1 MRIETLGQDFAT
13 NGDLIIE
20 TERLLGRLVDTELRD
35 KLEDY
40 KVYEILHA
48 EHLSPHFLDMC
59 KKTVQNDNIS
69 DICFAERLYLVR
81 KIVKLDT
88 FIPTD
93 KPKKKHPKAS
103 HNSALKLPFPRISFK
118 LISLLKVTVGLNII

>member
-1 MRIETLGQDFAT
+1 MQIETLGQDFAA

-40 KVYEILHA
+40 KVYEILLA

-59 KKTVQNDNIS
+59 KKNHT
-69 DICFAERLYLVR
+69 
-81 KIVKLDT
+81 K
-88 FIPTD
+88 
-93 KPKKKHPKAS
+93 
-103 HNSALKLPFPRISFK
+103 
-118 LISLLKVTVGLNII
+118 

>member
-1 MRIETLGQDFAT
+1 MQIETLGQDFAA

-48 EHLSPHFLDMC
+48 ERSSPHFLDIC
-59 KKTVQNDNIS
+59 KKNVQSDNIS
-69 DICFAERLYLVR
+69 DICDENGNKIMSQSELETSVQVR
-81 KIVKLDT
+81 RYG
-88 FIPTD
+88 
-93 KPKKKHPKAS
+93 A
-103 HNSALKLPFPRISFK
+103 R
-118 LISLLKVTVGLNII
+118 

>member
-1 MRIETLGQDFAT
+1 MQIETLGQDFAA

-48 EHLSPHFLDMC
+48 ERSSPHFLDIC
-59 KKTVQNDNIS
+59 KKK
-69 DICFAERLYLVR
+69 R
-81 KIVKLDT
+81 
-88 FIPTD
+88 
-93 KPKKKHPKAS
+93 AS
-103 HNSALKLPFPRISFK
+103 
-118 LISLLKVTVGLNII
+118 